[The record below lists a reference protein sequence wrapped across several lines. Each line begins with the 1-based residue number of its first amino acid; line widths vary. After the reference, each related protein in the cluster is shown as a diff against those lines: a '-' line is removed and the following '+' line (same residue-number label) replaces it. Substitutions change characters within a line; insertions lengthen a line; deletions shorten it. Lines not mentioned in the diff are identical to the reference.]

1 MNNLNNQ
8 GLIELRSR
16 LSLAGDFCLSSHKED
31 VDRMTFR
38 LSTGGTPLN
47 LTVMS
52 SNNTNILDKVVAN
65 KVDNCDHKG
74 MM

>member
-52 SNNTNILDKVVAN
+52 SNNTNILDKYDMFRN
-65 KVDNCDHKG
+65 EDCRN
-74 MM
+74 